1 MLDHNASFNNVKGF
15 KANKVYSLTTNR
27 LNQKSIMINSQ
38 DDHKRL
44 ETRQQSLNNPIVK
57 EEITEGLENI

>member
-1 MLDHNASFNNVKGF
+1 
-15 KANKVYSLTTNR
+15 
-27 LNQKSIMINSQ
+27 MINSQ